1 MLWKKILLELVV
13 ASGFGGGIG
22 GWFGLNNQGV
32 LVDSEEETSYLREEE
47 GLKIRQEVKSNV
59 SEGWGKIFE
68 LNHTVLGSWKWQSE
82 GVGEDLL
89 FIRLGDEIGRDHI
102 KEYLVKD
109 ILRQKEIF
117 EEAGI
122 LVLEILDLDLD
133 NCLEQLQIWKKLI
146 RRN

>member
-1 MLWKKILLELVV
+1 M
-13 ASGFGGGIG
+13 
-22 GWFGLNNQGV
+22 
-32 LVDSEEETSYLREEE
+32 
-47 GLKIRQEVKSNV
+47 
-59 SEGWGKIFE
+59 
-68 LNHTVLGSWKWQSE
+68 
-82 GVGEDLL
+82 
-89 FIRLGDEIGRDHI
+89 
-102 KEYLVKD
+102 KD